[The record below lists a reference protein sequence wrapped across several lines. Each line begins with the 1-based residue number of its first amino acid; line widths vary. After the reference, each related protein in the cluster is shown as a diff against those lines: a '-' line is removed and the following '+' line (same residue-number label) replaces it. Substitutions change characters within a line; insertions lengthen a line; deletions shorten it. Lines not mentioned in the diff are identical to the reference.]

1 MIYKQQRG
9 EATEPTK
16 HSLNIIDNKW
26 EELKE
31 RMLKQEEHRH
41 ESAPQEEALKFPV
54 K

>member
-1 MIYKQQRG
+1 MVYRQQRW
-9 EATEPTK
+9 EATEPES
-16 HSLNIIDNKW
+16 HDLNVIDNMW

-31 RMLKQEEHRH
+31 RLLKQEEHRH